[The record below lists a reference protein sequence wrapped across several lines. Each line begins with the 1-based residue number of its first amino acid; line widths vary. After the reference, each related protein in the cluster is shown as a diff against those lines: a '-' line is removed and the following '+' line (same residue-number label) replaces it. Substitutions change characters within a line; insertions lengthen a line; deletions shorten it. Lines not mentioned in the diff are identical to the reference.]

1 LVIECHSLSEEELN
15 KLCRAKGVYPH
26 HVKQWKVDFASGT
39 TSRPKSKVK
48 APSET
53 KELKNEIRGLKK
65 DLNRKNNALAETA
78 ALLVRQKKVNQI
90 GGSKEEEE
98 EEEL

>member
-1 LVIECHSLSEEELN
+1 VLKAFTLTTLN
-15 KLCRAKGVYPH
+15 SGR
-26 HVKQWKVDFASGT
+26 WKVDFASGT